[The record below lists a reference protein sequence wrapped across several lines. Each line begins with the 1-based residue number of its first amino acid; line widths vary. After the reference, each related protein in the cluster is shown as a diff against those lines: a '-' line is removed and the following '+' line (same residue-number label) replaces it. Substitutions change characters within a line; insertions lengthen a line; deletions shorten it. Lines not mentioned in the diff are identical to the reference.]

1 MHFSKKYAI
10 IKNMQIK
17 PRRTNTSRP
26 STSRSGAGRPTSKKP
41 YSKDRGP
48 SEYKKPSS
56 HTTAPSRGFSARPSY
71 SKPASRSAVASLA
84 PRSTYRKSW
93 TPSTRTSFGAV
104 TRPVYKARTSSF
116 TVRNT
121 TTHTAS
127 VSPNNSLTKEIKK
140 KIASI
145 NRKTNP
151 VTRFKKA
158 EVVEF
163 TFPARINRY
172 LAHKGFSTR
181 RGADDI
187 VEKGLV
193 TINGTV
199 AKIGDKVVETDVVEV
214 SENVLAKAALRHRYV
229 AYHKPVGVS
238 TDTQHD
244 SRSIESELPALR
256 GLYPL
261 GRLDKDS
268 HGLILLT
275 NDGRLTERLLHPS
288 REHEKEYL
296 VRVDKRISD
305 TFIRHL
311 ERGILIETYKTK
323 PAKAR
328 RAGETIF
335 YITLTEG
342 KKHQIRRM
350 CASEGYQVIEL
361 QRVRIMNI
369 KLNDLKEGSYRDI
382 AGEELLT
389 FLKAIGL

>member
-1 MHFSKKYAI
+1 ME
-10 IKNMQIK
+10 IK
-17 PRRTNTSRP
+17 PKRTNTSSP
-26 STSRSGAGRPTSKKP
+26 AASGHSFTKKTHPKGDVRSK
-41 YSKDRGP
+41 
-48 SEYKKPSS
+48 YKKP
-56 HTTAPSRGFSARPSY
+56 
-71 SKPASRSAVASLA
+71 ASN
-84 PRSTYRKSW
+84 
-93 TPSTRTSFGAV
+93 
-104 TRPVYKARTSSF
+104 YK
-116 TVRNT
+116 
-121 TTHTAS
+121 
-127 VSPNNSLTKEIKK
+127 
-140 KIASI
+140 
-145 NRKTNP
+145 KTNSA
-151 VTRFKKA
+151 TRFKA
-158 EVVEF
+158 TEIIEF
-163 TFPARINRY
+163 SFPARINRY

-199 AKIGDKVVETDVVEV
+199 AKIGDKVAETDVVEV
-214 SENVLAKAALRHRYV
+214 SENVLAKAALRHRYI
-229 AYHKPVGVS
+229 AYHKPIGVS

-288 REHEKEYL
+288 RQHEKEYL
-296 VRVDKRISD
+296 VRVDKRITD

-311 ERGILIETYKTK
+311 ERGVLIENYKTK

-350 CASEGYQVIEL
+350 CASEGYHVLEL
-361 QRVRIMNI
+361 NRVRIMNI
-369 KLNDLKEGSYRDI
+369 KLGDAKEGAYRDI